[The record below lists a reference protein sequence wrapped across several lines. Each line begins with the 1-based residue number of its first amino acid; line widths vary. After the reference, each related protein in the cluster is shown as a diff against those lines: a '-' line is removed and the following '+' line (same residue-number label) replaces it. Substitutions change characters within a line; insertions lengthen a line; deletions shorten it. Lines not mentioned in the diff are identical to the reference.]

1 MKFCWEK
8 TLAPTGLYLQEF
20 SLSGEQYWLL
30 LAELALKYMEEV
42 LML

>member
-1 MKFCWEK
+1 MNFFWEK

-20 SLSGEQYWLL
+20 SLSGGQYWLL
-30 LAELALKYMEEV
+30 LAELALNYVEEV